1 MANEHQKLL
10 KMIHRLTGVFLED
23 EKVYLLESRLTELMK
38 KNGITTWDQVAD
50 KLEAGKDVD
59 FIEAVIDKITTHETR
74 FFRDESIYDGLVM
87 QMIPELLERKGVR
100 IEQLYGRS
108 MKAEEKSGHTM
119 ITGGT
124 GGRLDYRLN
133 IWSAACS
140 TGQEPYS
147 IAIMIKEKQP
157 AIVPYV
163 TILATDISK
172 ESLRRAM
179 EGRYTKFEVDRGMPD
194 YLLKKYFTRD
204 GDHFVINDEIKQMVK
219 FKSINLVAEPFP
231 NMFDIIFCRN
241 VIIYFAEDQKKQ
253 IFLNLQKALK
263 PDGSLV
269 LGSAESVAGYLDNFI
284 IREFGLSRY
293 YEIKASQV
301 FLF

>member
-1 MANEHQKLL
+1 MALEHQKLL

-23 EKVYLLESRLTELMK
+23 EKVYLLESRLSEIMK
-38 KNGITTWDQVAD
+38 KNNLTTWDQVAS
-50 KLEAGKDVD
+50 KLEQGTDIP

-87 QMIPELLERKGVR
+87 QMIPEILERKGVH
-100 IEQLYGRS
+100 IEQLYGHGL
-108 MKAEEKSGHTM
+108 KAEQQSSHTKIMSGTS
-119 ITGGT
+119 GG
-124 GGRLDYRLN
+124 LDYRLN

-147 IAIMIKEKQP
+147 IAIMIREKQP
-157 AIVPYV
+157 AIAPYV

-172 ESLRRAM
+172 ESLRRASD
-179 EGRYTKFEVDRGMPD
+179 GRYTKFEVDRGMPE
-194 YLLKKYFTRD
+194 YLLKKYFTKD
-204 GDHFVINDEIKQMVK
+204 GDQYVINDDLKKMVR
-219 FKSINLVAEPFP
+219 FKPINLVSEPFP
-231 NMFDIIFCRN
+231 NMFDVIFCRN
-241 VIIYFAEDQKKQ
+241 VIIYFAEEQKKQ

-263 PDGSLV
+263 PDGALV
-269 LGSAESVAGYLDNFI
+269 LGSAESVAGYLDDFI

-293 YEIKASQV
+293 YEIKSSQV